1 MRNKSTFWNDAE
13 DLEARFFLLVAI
25 PENGKVNGALDGSCE
40 QVTGQLY
47 CFRLPFLQLSPSKH
61 YVSRTTAL
69 EAQVLG
75 PEAPGDAVTVSVP
88 V

>member
-40 QVTGQLY
+40 QVTG
-47 CFRLPFLQLSPSKH
+47 
-61 YVSRTTAL
+61 
-69 EAQVLG
+69 
-75 PEAPGDAVTVSVP
+75 
-88 V
+88 

>member
-40 QVTGQLY
+40 QATG
-47 CFRLPFLQLSPSKH
+47 
-61 YVSRTTAL
+61 
-69 EAQVLG
+69 
-75 PEAPGDAVTVSVP
+75 
-88 V
+88 